1 MSDDAQLLRRYAET
15 GAEEAFSEL
24 VRRHLDL
31 TWAAAYRITG
41 DAHLARDVA
50 QTVFADLARK
60 ARHLRPDTV
69 LPGWLYR
76 AACLAAAKVNRGNQR
91 RTQRERQAMHLAS
104 LQTEPE
110 PPAAVDALLAQL
122 DDALATL
129 GPADRDAVVLRY
141 FSRQSLAAVGAAL
154 GVNEDAARKRVSRA
168 VDKLRAWFERRGLVT
183 ATGALVAALGAAGTQ
198 AAPVGL
204 AGTLAAASLAGAGTL
219 GMLETLILM
228 KTKIAL
234 TMAAVAAV
242 ATPLTYQQIAVNR
255 LRAENRALQAQVEQ
269 VRAAPPTD
277 ANLAKQKADA
287 AELEKLRAEHLDL
300 LRLRGEIGPL
310 RELAARAKALEQ
322 QLAQLRSTQAANA
335 AAEAAAQADSQ
346 AKAAEMEQAKQMGI
360 AKLNLLKQWGL
371 AMIMYAG
378 DNSDQLPTTFAVAR
392 NYLGKT
398 GDAAPILTEDQ
409 LEITYQG
416 KLSDI
421 ANPAQTIL
429 VREKEPVLING
440 RPCRGYLFADGHSEI
455 HTAPDGSFAQWE
467 LDRGVPSPLA
477 R

>member
-15 GAEEAFSEL
+15 GAEEAFTEL

-76 AACLAAAKVNRGNQR
+76 AACLAATKVNRGNHR
-91 RTQRERQAMHLAS
+91 RTQRERQAMDLAQLES
-104 LQTEPE
+104 EPE
-110 PPAAVDALLAQL
+110 PPAAVTEALLAQL
-122 DDALATL
+122 DAALAAL
-129 GPADRDAVVLRY
+129 GPTDRDAVVLRY
-141 FSRQSLAAVGAAL
+141 FSRQSLAAVGTAL
-154 GVNEDAARKRVSRA
+154 GVNEDAARKRVARA
-168 VDKLRAWFERRGLVT
+168 VDKLRTWFEQRGTVT
-183 ATGALVAALGAAGTQ
+183 ATGVVVAALGVAGTQ

-219 GMLETLILM
+219 GIVETLVLM

-255 LRAENRALQAQVEQ
+255 LRADNRALQAQMEQ
-269 VRAAPPTD
+269 AKAAQLTD
-277 ANLAKQKADA
+277 TDLAKQKADA
-287 AELEKLRAEHLDL
+287 AELKKLRAEHLDL
-300 LRLRGEIGPL
+300 LRLRGEVGPL
-310 RELAARAKALEQ
+310 RAEAARAKELEQ
-322 QLAQLRSTQAANA
+322 QLAQLSAQLRAS
-335 AAEAAAQADSQ
+335 AAAQPATQPDS
-346 AKAAEMEQAKQMGI
+346 AEMEQAKQIGI

-371 AMIMYAG
+371 AMILYAG
-378 DNSDQLPTTFAVAR
+378 DNGDQLPTTLAAAR
-392 NYLGKT
+392 AYMGKS
-398 GDAAPILTEDQ
+398 GDVSPILSEDQ
-409 LEITYQG
+409 LEVTYQG
-416 KLSDI
+416 KVADI
-421 ANPAQTIL
+421 ATPAQTIL
-429 VREKEPVLING
+429 VREREPVIVAGKL
-440 RPCRGYLFADGHSEI
+440 CRGYLFADGHSEI
-455 HTAPDGSFAQWE
+455 HTAPDGNFARWE
-467 LDRGVPSPLA
+467 LERGVPPQLA

>member
-15 GAEEAFSEL
+15 GAEEAFTEL
-24 VRRHLDL
+24 VRRHLNL

-76 AACLAAAKVNRGNQR
+76 AACLAATKVNRGNHR
-91 RTQRERQAMHLAS
+91 RFQRERQAMDLAQ
-104 LQTEPE
+104 LQNDSEPSA
-110 PPAAVDALLAQL
+110 AAVEALLAQL
-122 DDALATL
+122 DAALAAL

-154 GVNEDAARKRVSRA
+154 GVNEDAARKRVARA
-168 VDKLRAWFERRGLVT
+168 VDKLRAWFERRGIVT
-183 ATGALVAALGAAGTQ
+183 ATGVVVAALGVAGTQ

-219 GMLETLILM
+219 GIVETLVLM

-255 LRAENRALQAQVEQ
+255 LRADNRALQARMEQ
-269 VRAAPPTD
+269 AKAAQLTD
-277 ANLAKQKADA
+277 ADLAKQKADA

-300 LRLRGEIGPL
+300 LRLRGEVGPL
-310 RELAARAKALEQ
+310 RAEAARAKELEQ
-322 QLAQLRSTQAANA
+322 QLAQLSTQLRAG
-335 AAEAAAQADSQ
+335 
-346 AKAAEMEQAKQMGI
+346 AAEMEQAKQIGI

-378 DNSDQLPTTFAVAR
+378 DNGDQLPATLAAAR

-398 GDAAPILTEDQ
+398 SDTAPILTEDQ

-416 KLSDI
+416 KLADI
-421 ANPAQTIL
+421 ATPAQTIL
-429 VREKEPVLING
+429 VREREPVIVAGKL
-440 RPCRGYLFADGHSEI
+440 CRGYLFADGHSEI
-455 HTAPDGSFAQWE
+455 HAAPDGNFAQWE
-467 LDRGVPSPLA
+467 LDHGVPPQLA

>member
-15 GAEEAFSEL
+15 GAEEAFTEL

-76 AACLAAAKVNRGNQR
+76 AARFAAAKVNRGNHR
-91 RTQRERQAMHLAS
+91 RSQRERQAMHLAQ

-110 PPAAVDALLAQL
+110 PSTAEAEALLPQL
-122 DDALATL
+122 DAALAAL
-129 GPADRDAVVLRY
+129 SPIDRDAVVLRY
-141 FSRQSLAAVGAAL
+141 FSRQSLAAVGNAL
-154 GVNEDAARKRVSRA
+154 GVNEDAARKRIARA

-183 ATGALVAALGAAGTQ
+183 ATGALVAALGVAGTQ

-204 AGTLAAASLAGAGTL
+204 AGTLAAASLAGAGTF
-219 GMLETLILM
+219 GVLETLILM

-234 TMAAVAAV
+234 TVAAVAAV

-255 LRAENRALQAQVEQ
+255 LRAENRALQGQVQQ
-269 VRAAPPTD
+269 VRAAQPTD
-277 ANLAKQKADA
+277 ADLAKHKADA
-287 AELEKLRAEHLDL
+287 AELERLRAEHLDL
-300 LRLRGEIGPL
+300 LRLRGEVGPL
-310 RELAARAKALEQ
+310 RAEAARAKELAQ
-322 QLAQLRSTQAANA
+322 KLAQLSAQLRASA
-335 AAEAAAQADSQ
+335 AARPAASPDS
-346 AKAAEMEQAKQMGI
+346 AEKEQAKQIGI

-371 AMIMYAG
+371 AMIMYAD
-378 DNSDQLPTTFAVAR
+378 DNGDQLPTTFAAAR
-392 NYLGKT
+392 NYLGKA
-398 GDAAPILTEDQ
+398 GDATPILTEDQ

-429 VREKEPVLING
+429 MREKEPVIANG
-440 RPCRGYLFADGHSEI
+440 KLCRGYLFADGHSEI
-455 HTAPDGSFAQWE
+455 HTAPDGNFAPWE
-467 LDRGVPSPLA
+467 LERGVPSQLA